1 MVQFDRNLFGMY
13 AYASVRID
21 RVIKTGY
28 VILFTALIGCSG
40 DGIGLG
46 ENGDPTSATEKDPL
60 VR

>member
-1 MVQFDRNLFGMY
+1 MY